1 MGFTKIF
8 HRQSETKLR
17 RVKYIWEYYLPK
29 CIAIKCSTICYSPPW
44 YLEVWLRLL
53 RLMRGNLGW
62 IVSRWS
68 PWALLSNMTL
78 WNESEG
84 KKIFCGALW
93 LVIEKKK
100 GWDTVSSLSSVR
112 GQWSAYQVELF
123 LFHFDV
129 LNEFHYM
136 LHNWKNP
143 ASSEEKKITN
153 TRVS

>member
-1 MGFTKIF
+1 MPTKDNFHMGFTEIF

-29 CIAIKCSTICYSPPW
+29 CIAIKCSTICYSPHLW

-62 IVSRWS
+62 IVSRGS

-93 LVIEKKK
+93 LVIEKKERLRHSVLTLLCEGTVISIS
-100 GWDTVSSLSSVR
+100 GWIVSISFWCAKRISL
-112 GQWSAYQVELF
+112 Y
-123 LFHFDV
+123 
-129 LNEFHYM
+129 
-136 LHNWKNP
+136 
-143 ASSEEKKITN
+143 AS
-153 TRVS
+153 